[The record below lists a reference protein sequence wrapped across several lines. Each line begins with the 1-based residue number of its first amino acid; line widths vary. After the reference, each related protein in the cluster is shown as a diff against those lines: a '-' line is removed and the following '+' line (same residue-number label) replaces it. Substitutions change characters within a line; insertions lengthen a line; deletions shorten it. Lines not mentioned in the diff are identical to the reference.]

1 MNSQGSRVDKHTHP
15 QKVQMQNILFTKV
28 QTRFG
33 GEVYSS
39 DVIVHKGYSEK
50 KRERRKKKKEMSSL
64 ERTYHIYSNKR
75 LTSN

>member
-50 KRERRKKKKEMSSL
+50 KEREERKKKKYRPL
-64 ERTYHIYSNKR
+64 RTYHIYSNKR

>member
-15 QKVQMQNILFTKV
+15 QKVQMQNILFTEV

-33 GEVYSS
+33 DEVYSS

-50 KRERRKKKKEMSSL
+50 KEREERKK
-64 ERTYHIYSNKR
+64 RNIVP
-75 LTSN
+75 